1 MTTPA
6 SERAADR
13 PSALDYRTDNCP
25 IGRTMEIFGERWTL
39 VVVREVF
46 NGVRRFDDM
55 RLRTPIPRQVLT
67 DRLRLLVD
75 HGILEKVPYQ
85 VTGQRPRHEYRLT
98 TKGIDLYP
106 VLVTVAAWGNK
117 HLPDP
122 DGAAVEFAHRECG
135 GLVQVELTCDKGH
148 TLEQARNVV
157 AQPGPGAKLR
167 EPA

>member
-6 SERAADR
+6 SDRPTDR

-85 VTGQRPRHEYRLT
+85 VAGQRPRHEYLLT
-98 TKGIDLYP
+98 AKGIDLYP

-122 DGAAVEFAHRECG
+122 DGAAVEFVHRSCG
-135 GLVQVELTCDKGH
+135 GQVEVELTCAEGH
-148 TLEQARNVV
+148 ALAQARDVV

>member
-6 SERAADR
+6 SDRPADR

-122 DGAAVEFAHRECG
+122 DGAAVEFVHRDCG
-135 GLVQVELTCDKGH
+135 GQVEVELTCAEGH
-148 TLEQARNVV
+148 TLAQARDVV

-167 EPA
+167 ESA